1 MAAKK
6 YGTIITIIRPK
17 KGERIDSS
25 KHIRFDKAD
34 MPFYS
39 TIDWK
44 NPRENIRMVVNQV
57 SKVFDK
63 QQFEEK
69 IFGEYRCFNLTNG
82 NAGHTNSFEIVQNGI
97 YFELTK
103 DEKRFFI
110 SQIRNVI
117 LPNKFKDKVV
127 NAPDWIID
135 NKKMN
140 LIVKDFLENNSRR

>member
-1 MAAKK
+1 MSKK
-6 YGTIITIIRPK
+6 ICGTIITLIRPE

-39 TIDWK
+39 TINWK
-44 NPRENIRMVVNQV
+44 NPRENIRMIVNQV
-57 SKVFDK
+57 SKAFDK
-63 QQFEEK
+63 KEFEEK

-110 SQIRNVI
+110 HSQRNYI
-117 LPNKFKDKVV
+117 CSG
-127 NAPDWIID
+127 
-135 NKKMN
+135 
-140 LIVKDFLENNSRR
+140 IVTVK